1 MNSQTAKKS
10 AIDHYSDVSAPGLT
24 EEELRMF
31 NSILEGE
38 GGKRTPRS
46 PRKAKQAKPE
56 TQTSKK
62 GDTSYRANKQA
73 ISIRLDADV
82 LDWFRSQGD
91 RYQSRM
97 NAALREYME
106 AQDA

>member
-1 MNSQTAKKS
+1 MSNPATKKT

-24 EEELRMF
+24 EEELRIF
-31 NSILEGE
+31 NSILEEE

-56 TQTSKK
+56 KQTSKN

-73 ISIRLDADV
+73 ISIRLDPDV
-82 LDWFRSQGD
+82 LEWFRSQGD

-97 NAALREYME
+97 NAALRAYME
-106 AQDA
+106 TQEA